1 MTKLKFSL
9 FSLSTILY
17 LASKKAFAA
26 CDPNTQGCISAPQGI
41 LAQSNKAKGIADFFN
56 WILLSAALV
65 GCIVFGVKAAKKLN
79 DEDFTG
85 AIGPFLGSMLSG
97 IISFVA
103 YTVVS

>member
-1 MTKLKFSL
+1 MTKLKLSL
-9 FSLSTILY
+9 LSLSTTLF
-17 LASKKAFAA
+17 LASEKALAA
-26 CDPNTQGCISAPQGI
+26 CDPNTQGCISTPEGI
-41 LAQSNKAKGIADFFN
+41 LAQSDKTKGIADFFN
-56 WILLSAALV
+56 WILLSAALI